1 MIEENMLRG
10 SLVTSNEAKGGI
22 AYKGER
28 GYSNYEIYV
37 KNGGTMTEEEWL
49 EHFGVDLTGYAKTS
63 EVIEYV
69 GDLENLETI
78 DKTDI
83 VSAINEHQ
91 SSIDELDTKTTP
103 EYCVASL
110 DSAIS
115 TNTNTTIP
123 LNYFSQFKGNF
134 TLSNNGIRIG
144 AGINHVKLSGQI
156 STYADDSDYKWFWT
170 IIRKNGNNVV
180 SRVDSASNT
189 GYLASNVGPIIESVN
204 EGDIITLVVDGK
216 ANMQVSKYT
225 TNTYLCIE
233 KID

>member
-37 KNGGTMTEEEWL
+37 KNGGTMTEQEWL
-49 EHFGVDLTGYAKTS
+49 DHFGVDLTGYAKTS
-63 EVIEYV
+63 EVEAIT
-69 GDLENLETI
+69 GDLEELTTV
-78 DKTDI
+78 DKTSI
-83 VSAINEHQ
+83 VNAINEHQ
-91 SSIDELDTKTTP
+91 GSIDTLDTRTTP

-110 DSAIS
+110 DSAITTG
-115 TNTNTTIP
+115 TNLIIP

-144 AGINHVKLSGQI
+144 AGINHVRLSAQI
-156 STYADDSDYKWFWT
+156 STYANDSDYKWFWT
-170 IIRKNGNNVV
+170 LIRKNGANII
-180 SRVDSASNT
+180 SRIDSASNT
-189 GYLASNVGPIIESVN
+189 GYLASNVGPIIEGVS

-216 ANMQVSKYT
+216 ADMQVSKYSI
-225 TNTYLCIE
+225 NTYLCIE